1 MNRPS
6 LPELIAQAG
15 FAPGEFDKSRN
26 LRGAVCSGIATT
38 DQQAEYS
45 QYAHKW
51 DAYARLITQRDQ
63 AEAIEAAAPDPAR
76 HDADPDGGLGA
87 AMAQHRAGKSP
98 AMTVVRP
105 RLIQVDVS
113 GGRGAMMDIPEA
125 QPLPMFRCSADSGG
139 LQRIAAGLAAA
150 NKKP

>member
-1 MNRPS
+1 MSRPS
-6 LPELIAQAG
+6 TIELYAEAG
-15 FAPGEFDKSRN
+15 FLPGEVAASGP
-26 LRGAVCSGIATT
+26 LRSAFCSGTASA
-38 DQQAEYS
+38 DQLAEYS
-45 QYAHKW
+45 PFATKWNCYAELL
-51 DAYARLITQRDQ
+51 AERDQ
-63 AEAIEAAAPDPAR
+63 ADARERQAPSASR

-87 AMAQHRAGKSP
+87 AMAQHRAGKP
-98 AMTVVRP
+98 PPKVVVRS

-150 NKKP
+150 TKR

>member
-1 MNRPS
+1 MTRKS
-6 LPELIAQAG
+6 TPELIREAG
-15 FAPGEFDKSRN
+15 FAPGEFDQSRHF
-26 LRGAVCSGIATT
+26 RGRICDGSATPE
-38 DQQAEYS
+38 DQLAYQPFAAKWSRYAELL
-45 QYAHKW
+45 AE
-51 DAYARLITQRDQ
+51 RDQ
-63 AEAIEAAAPDPAR
+63 ADAHQAAAPDPAR

-113 GGRGAMMDIPEA
+113 GGRGTMMDIPEA

>member
-1 MNRPS
+1 MSRPS

-26 LRGAVCSGIATT
+26 LRGAVCSGTATI

-51 DAYARLITQRDQ
+51 DIYARLLTQRDQ
-63 AEAIEAAAPDPAR
+63 AEAIEAAAPSATR

-87 AMAQHRAGKSP
+87 AMRRHRDNQPPPKV
-98 AMTVVRP
+98 VVRS